1 MKQTTFNTR
10 ISLLKDELKRIKQ
23 GKYVCLND
31 LQALRAD
38 IDSLRRSVHKQAQR
52 KYRPLPVSDIF
63 PPKSL
68 VSSTLPAV
76 EINCGSIYNDR

>member
-1 MKQTTFNTR
+1 MKQSTFNTR
-10 ISLLKDELKRIKQ
+10 LHQLQAELKRIKQ

-52 KYRPLPVSDIF
+52 KYRPLPVADIF
-63 PPKSL
+63 PPKSCVNSCMPEL
-68 VSSTLPAV
+68 
-76 EINCGSIYNDR
+76 ERCCGMIYPR